1 MATPIVLQLQ
11 EDALDKGVSVSDLL
25 LNAKLVA
32 TKLDLRDA
40 ATWIEHELNGY
51 TDAPDIPEYETTGR
65 VWRTFRRADGILAFV
80 AFATGASADDS
91 TREFTATA
99 VQVLD
104 GSASLHYH
112 TGYLITSVTGD
123 LGGAGIPETIR
134 LGDTIS
140 VQDRKLT
147 KSCATRRTA
156 RMGSCYLGCYLCAY
170 SCLLDFNKPLVLFID
185 MT

>member
-1 MATPIVLQLQ
+1 VT
-11 EDALDKGVSVSDLL
+11 
-25 LNAKLVA
+25 
-32 TKLDLRDA
+32 
-40 ATWIEHELNGY
+40 
-51 TDAPDIPEYETTGR
+51 ETTGR
-65 VWRTFRRADGILAFV
+65 VWRTFRRAAGILAFV

-147 KSCATRRTA
+147 VHYIYGTECLK
-156 RMGSCYLGCYLCAY
+156 RMEWGGEVFCDVGQTYCVAVERPEDVPSDEERDRQWIYVKKC
-170 SCLLDFNKPLVLFID
+170 KPIE
-185 MT
+185 